1 MLFRSA
7 ISEVECTEFEREAKK
22 FNFRGQLV
30 APSTFSLVTCFPLL
44 SRLFS
49 RLNVGLLAMLAT
61 NIKIS
66 LMRAHTYS
74 YYGDSG
80 GITR

>member
-1 MLFRSA
+1 M
-7 ISEVECTEFEREAKK
+7 
-22 FNFRGQLV
+22 
-30 APSTFSLVTCFPLL
+30 APLTFSLVICFPLL

-49 RLNVGLLAMLAT
+49 HLNVGLLAMLAT